1 MGRRVIGFGGE
12 RGSRD
17 FRGEGIHSK
26 GVKVKDEGGLSV
38 DIVLGH
44 LVDVERVL
52 AILEHTVYL
61 IPDLLEYLGI

>member
-1 MGRRVIGFGGE
+1 
-12 RGSRD
+12 
-17 FRGEGIHSK
+17 
-26 GVKVKDEGGLSV
+26 VKVKNEGGLSV